1 MKTLVFFLLIAALGA
16 QSTFPG
22 LTFHQAPRPLSKDAV
37 TAEWPRF
44 FGPADNCTTPEGPL
58 LKDLSK
64 MTPVFELARGDSYAS
79 PILAEG
85 KLLHFHTVD
94 SKETLDCHHPE
105 TGQRFWTFSYPIK
118 YRDRY
123 GFGNGPRS
131 SPIIKDGR
139 IYLIGVTAM
148 LHCLNLKSGEIL
160 WKRDL
165 MSDYNIP
172 QYFFGYGPNPLVYDN
187 KLIINV
193 GGRSEDGLGVCA
205 AGLDIKTGK
214 TLWTHEDSW
223 GASYASPIITKL
235 HGKPVVAMLAA
246 GESRPTHGGLLI
258 LDPHSGKLYSRFP
271 WRAKVYESVLA
282 STPLA
287 LPGNKIFISDCYE
300 KGGVL
305 LKFDENLQPS
315 PIWTERWFGMHM
327 MTPQLIDGHLYGF
340 AGRNTPD
347 TQLKGINLISGKISW
362 ENDMRWE
369 KDGRTQSLFRGS
381 FLKTPKRVFALG
393 EDGCLSELELNP
405 QEAKTLQRNRL
416 FTARET
422 WTPPA
427 LHQGLLYVAQNSK
440 GMDGSSQRLICYD
453 LRPMQPRE

>member
-79 PILAEG
+79 PILAER

-148 LHCLNLKSGEIL
+148 LHCLDLKSGEIL

-165 MSDYNIP
+165 MSEYN
-172 QYFFGYGPNPLVYDN
+172 
-187 KLIINV
+187 
-193 GGRSEDGLGVCA
+193 
-205 AGLDIKTGK
+205 
-214 TLWTHEDSW
+214 
-223 GASYASPIITKL
+223 
-235 HGKPVVAMLAA
+235 
-246 GESRPTHGGLLI
+246 
-258 LDPHSGKLYSRFP
+258 
-271 WRAKVYESVLA
+271 
-282 STPLA
+282 
-287 LPGNKIFISDCYE
+287 
-300 KGGVL
+300 
-305 LKFDENLQPS
+305 
-315 PIWTERWFGMHM
+315 
-327 MTPQLIDGHLYGF
+327 
-340 AGRNTPD
+340 
-347 TQLKGINLISGKISW
+347 
-362 ENDMRWE
+362 
-369 KDGRTQSLFRGS
+369 
-381 FLKTPKRVFALG
+381 
-393 EDGCLSELELNP
+393 
-405 QEAKTLQRNRL
+405 
-416 FTARET
+416 
-422 WTPPA
+422 
-427 LHQGLLYVAQNSK
+427 
-440 GMDGSSQRLICYD
+440 
-453 LRPMQPRE
+453 